1 MTDDKMPDRPE
12 HAAEGT
18 GPEPLAEPRAHA
30 AGAAPETDLAQ
41 AARAFWAALMRA
53 LGRGGRG
60 IGRAATAGIDQ
71 GSKALNGLSAKAA
84 QGGAA
89 AAERLRARRDRPEP
103 QTASDMGTGTSAPDT
118 EVAPRRSLAAR
129 AAQGW
134 RDASARRRARLDQR
148 KLRPAATVRATR
160 WIWRTVFGL
169 AFLLLLGIVLAG
181 GILVWAVRD
190 LPLADMLPPL
200 EEPTLTVQDEAGDTL
215 FTRGAYRAG
224 YVPLDQMPEHLPQAV
239 SAIEDRRFWDHPG
252 VDIEGIG
259 RAMWRNFSS
268 GGVVEGGSTITQQLV
283 KVLYL
288 DPDRT
293 YKRKLQEMVLALG
306 LERQLGKD
314 RIMELY
320 LNSTYL
326 GAGAWGMPA
335 AAQLY
340 FDKPVQELS
349 LAQSAILAATI
360 RAPSVINPEADLER
374 ARERGLVVLSVM
386 RDLGRIDE
394 AAFEAASAEMAT
406 IEPSPPPARAG
417 SYFADWVLGEAQEL
431 SGAVDGPLTVT
442 ATLDMEL
449 QAKAEKILRDA
460 ISGPGAQAGAS
471 QGAIVAMTP
480 DGRVRAMVGGVDY
493 GESQF
498 NRATDALRQPG
509 STFKLPV
516 FLAALVMGA
525 DPETRLPDE
534 PIDINGYKPENFNGQ
549 YAGVVTLREA
559 FARSLNA
566 ATVRLAQ
573 EVGIDQ
579 VIEVSRQLGIEGEL
593 TPTPS
598 LALGTSEVSL
608 LDMTEAYAAILA
620 GRAPIKATGIASLKL
635 GDTGVALSVSGS
647 DPNAVQL
654 NRTRDPMLSMLRA
667 VVTDGTGKRA
677 QIPGFAAGKTG
688 TSQNSRDAWFIG
700 FTDKLVVGVWIGNDD
715 NSPMD
720 QLTGGSL
727 PAEIWRE
734 VVQAAGGAS
743 AARAPSAESQTPVRV
758 RRGTQVETTR
768 ADRLRRRA
776 AAQGQPQCDVRAC
789 SRAYRS
795 FRASDCTFQPYS
807 GPRKL
812 CTR

>member
-1 MTDDKMPDRPE
+1 MTDDKTPDASVHQPEGAASEPITPPSDRP
-12 HAAEGT
+12 
-18 GPEPLAEPRAHA
+18 AEPPQ
-30 AGAAPETDLAQ
+30 GGDLGE

-53 LGRGGRG
+53 MGRGGRAM
-60 IGRAATAGIDQ
+60 GRAGASGLDRGGRALREVSARAGAGAVTTAQ
-71 GSKALNGLSAKAA
+71 
-84 QGGAA
+84 
-89 AAERLRARRDRPEP
+89 RLRAAQQSSSDT
-103 QTASDMGTGTSAPDT
+103 TADPDAATTAPT
-118 EVAPRRSLAAR
+118 EAGAPRPSLTAR

-134 RDASARRRARLDQR
+134 RDASARRRARLEER

-169 AFLLLLGIVLAG
+169 AFLVLLGAVMIG
-181 GILVWAVRD
+181 GILIWAVRD

-224 YVPLDQMPEHLPQAV
+224 YVPLDEMPDHLAQAV

-326 GAGAWGMPA
+326 GSGAWGMPA

-349 LAQSAILAATI
+349 LAESAILAATI
-360 RAPSVINPEADLER
+360 RAPSVINPEANLER

-394 AAFEAASAEMAT
+394 AAFEAARGEMAAL
-406 IEPSPPPARAG
+406 EPSPPPARAG

-460 ISGPGAQAGAS
+460 LAGPGAQAGAS

-525 DPETRLPDE
+525 DPDTRLPDE

-579 VIEVSRQLGIEGEL
+579 VIEVARQLGIEGKL
-593 TPTPS
+593 TQTPS

-635 GDTGVALSVSGS
+635 GETGVALSVSGA
-647 DPNAVQL
+647 DPNAVEL
-654 NRTRDPMLSMLRA
+654 NRTREPMLSMLRA

-720 QLTGGSL
+720 AVTGGSL

-734 VVQAAGGAS
+734 VVLAAGGAG

-758 RRGTQVETTR
+758 RRGTEVVSTN
-768 ADRLRRRA
+768 ANRLRNNA
-776 AAQGQPQCDVRAC
+776 AAQPQCDVRAC

>member
-1 MTDDKMPDRPE
+1 MTDDKTPDRPDE
-12 HAAEGT
+12 LADGAGRDPAATPSPQDG
-18 GPEPLAEPRAHA
+18 
-30 AGAAPETDLAQ
+30 DLAK
-41 AARAFWAALMRA
+41 AARAFWAALLRA

-60 IGRAATAGIDQ
+60 LGQAGTRAFGQGRVAAQSLSQRAARGTSAGL
-71 GSKALNGLSAKAA
+71 AAA
-84 QGGAA
+84 QD
-89 AAERLRARRDRPEP
+89 RLRAHRVETESDPDVAQAEPRPP
-103 QTASDMGTGTSAPDT
+103 ITQ
-118 EVAPRRSLAAR
+118 R
-129 AAQGW
+129 AVQGW
-134 RDASARRRARLDQR
+134 RAASARRRARLDAR
-148 KLRPAATVRATR
+148 KLRPAATVRASR

-190 LPLADMLPPL
+190 LPLAEMLPPL
-200 EEPTLTVQDEAGDTL
+200 EEPTLTVQDEDGDTL

-224 YVPLDQMPEHLPQAV
+224 YVAIDKMPGYLPQAV

-259 RAMWRNFSS
+259 RAMWRNLSS

-326 GAGAWGMPA
+326 GSGAWGMPA

-340 FDKPVQELS
+340 FDVPVQELS
-349 LAQSAILAATI
+349 LAQAAILAATI

-386 RDLGRIDE
+386 RDLERIDE
-394 AAFEAASAEMAT
+394 AAYVAARTEMASL
-406 IEPSPPPARAG
+406 EPSPPPARAG

-431 SGAVDGPLTVT
+431 AGAVDGPLTVS
-442 ATLDMEL
+442 ATLDIAL
-449 QAKAEKILRDA
+449 QARAEEILASA
-460 ISGPGAQAGAS
+460 IAGRGAEAGAS
-471 QGAIVAMTP
+471 QGAIVVMTP
-480 DGRVRAMVGGVDY
+480 DGRVRAMVGGTDY
-493 GESQF
+493 GTSQF

-525 DPETRLPDE
+525 DPDTRLPDE
-534 PIDINGYKPENFNGQ
+534 PIDIDGYKPENFNGQ

-559 FARSLNA
+559 FTRSLNA

-579 VIEVSRQLGIEGEL
+579 VIEVSRQLGIEGDL

-620 GRAPIKATGIASLKL
+620 GRAPINATGIASLRL
-635 GDTGVALSVSGS
+635 GDTGVALSVSDA
-647 DPNAVQL
+647 DPNAVEL
-654 NRTRDPMLSMLRA
+654 NRTRDPMVSMLRS

-677 QIPGFAAGKTG
+677 AVDGFAAGKTG

-700 FTDKLVVGVWIGNDD
+700 FTDKLVVGVWVGNDD

-720 QLTGGSL
+720 AVTGGSL
-727 PAEIWRE
+727 PAEIWRD
-734 VVQAAGGAS
+734 VVLAAGGSGAQQ
-743 AARAPSAESQTPVRV
+743 APSAESQTPVRV
-758 RRGTQVETTR
+758 RRGTQVSTTNG
-768 ADRLRRRA
+768 DRLRQA
-776 AAQGQPQCDVRAC
+776 AAPDQSSCNVRAC

-795 FRASDCTFQPYS
+795 FRASDCSFQPYS

>member
-1 MTDDKMPDRPE
+1 MTDDKTPAPSDPG
-12 HAAEGT
+12 HEGS
-18 GPEPLAEPRAHA
+18 
-30 AGAAPETDLAQ
+30 GAAPSASRPAPGPDSPPETDLGQ

-60 IGRAATAGIDQ
+60 IGRAAAGGLDRGGRVLRRASTRAGAGAASTA
-71 GSKALNGLSAKAA
+71 AKLRAA
-84 QGGAA
+84 QAA
-89 AAERLRARRDRPEP
+89 GD
-103 QTASDMGTGTSAPDT
+103 TTAPDT
-118 EVAPRRSLAAR
+118 PPPSSSETSPRRSLAAR

-134 RDASARRRARLDQR
+134 RDASARRRARLDAR

-160 WIWRTVFGL
+160 WVWRTLFGL
-169 AFLLLLGIVLAG
+169 AFLVLLGLVTAG
-181 GILVWAVRD
+181 GILIWAVRD

-224 YVPLDQMPEHLPQAV
+224 YVPLSEMPGHLPQAV
-239 SAIEDRRFWDHPG
+239 AAIEDRRFWDHPG
-252 VDIEGIG
+252 VDLEGIG
-259 RAMWRNFSS
+259 RAMWRNISA

-288 DPDRT
+288 DPERT

-306 LERQLGKD
+306 LERQLGKE

-340 FDKPVQELS
+340 FDTPVQELS
-349 LAQSAILAATI
+349 LAQSAVLAASI
-360 RAPSVINPEADLER
+360 RAPSVINPVANLER
-374 ARERGLVVLSVM
+374 ARERALVVLSVM

-394 AAFEAASAEMAT
+394 AAYEVAAAEMASLA
-406 IEPSPPPARAG
+406 PSPPPARAG
-417 SYFADWVLGEAQEL
+417 SYFADWVLEEAQEL

-442 ATLDMEL
+442 ATLDMAL
-449 QAKAEKILRDA
+449 QARAETILQNA
-460 ISGPGAQAGAS
+460 IAQRGPELGAS

-480 DGRVRAMVGGVDY
+480 DGRIRAMVGGVDY

-525 DPETRLPDE
+525 DPDTRLPDE
-534 PIDINGYKPENFNGQ
+534 PIDIDGYAPENFSGR
-549 YAGVVTLREA
+549 YAGVVSLREA
-559 FARSLNA
+559 FTRSLNA

-579 VIEVSRQLGIEGEL
+579 VIEVARQLGIEGDL
-593 TPTPS
+593 TRTPS

-608 LDMTEAYAAILA
+608 IDMTEAYAAILA
-620 GRAPIKATGIASLKL
+620 GRAPINATGIASLKL
-635 GDTGVALSVSGS
+635 GDTGVALSVSGA
-647 DPNAVQL
+647 DPNAVEL

-667 VVTDGTGKRA
+667 VVTEGTGRRA
-677 QIPGFAAGKTG
+677 AIDGFAAGKTG

-700 FTDKLVVGVWIGNDD
+700 FTDRLVIGVWIGNDD
-715 NSPMD
+715 NSPMKD
-720 QLTGGSL
+720 VTGGSL

-734 VVQAAGGAS
+734 VALAAGGAG
-743 AARAPSAESQTPVRV
+743 AAQAPSAESQTPVRV
-758 RRGTQVETTR
+758 RRGTEVTTST
-768 ADRLRRRA
+768 ADRLRPA
-776 AAQGQPQCDVRAC
+776 SAQAEPACDVRAC

>member
-30 AGAAPETDLAQ
+30 PGTPPETDLAQ

-60 IGRAATAGIDQ
+60 LGRAATAGI
-71 GSKALNGLSAKAA
+71 GHGNKALSGLSAKAA
-84 QGGAA
+84 QGGAV

-103 QTASDMGTGTSAPDT
+103 RTASNTDTGPTAPDT
-118 EVAPRRSLAAR
+118 EAAPRRSLAAR

-134 RDASARRRARLDQR
+134 RDASARRRARLDER
-148 KLRPAATVRATR
+148 KLHPAATVRATR

-181 GILVWAVRD
+181 GVLVWAVRD

-386 RDLGRIDE
+386 RDLGRIDD
-394 AAFEAASAEMAT
+394 AAFETASAEMAT

-449 QAKAEKILRDA
+449 QAKAEEILRNA
-460 ISGPGAQAGAS
+460 MSGPGAQAGAS

-743 AARAPSAESQTPVRV
+743 AAQAPSAESQTPVRV

>member
-18 GPEPLAEPRAHA
+18 GTEPLAEPRAHA

-60 IGRAATAGIDQ
+60 IGRAATAGIGH
-71 GSKALNGLSAKAA
+71 GSKALSGLSAKAA
-84 QGGAA
+84 QGSTA
-89 AAERLRARRDRPEP
+89 AAERLRARRDRPEA
-103 QTASDMGTGTSAPDT
+103 QTASDTGTGTSAPDT

-134 RDASARRRARLDQR
+134 RDASARRRARLEQR
-148 KLRPAATVRATR
+148 KLHPAATVRATR

-181 GILVWAVRD
+181 GVLVWAVRD

-394 AAFEAASAEMAT
+394 AAFETASAEMAT

-460 ISGPGAQAGAS
+460 IFGPGAQAGAS

-776 AAQGQPQCDVRAC
+776 AKQGQPQCDVRAC

>member
-1 MTDDKMPDRPE
+1 MTDDKTPDRPD
-12 HAAEGT
+12 HATDGAR
-18 GPEPLAEPRAHA
+18 PEPLA
-30 AGAAPETDLAQ
+30 APPGGPAPAPQDSDLSQ

-60 IGRAATAGIDQ
+60 LGRAASSGI
-71 GSKALNGLSAKAA
+71 G

-89 AAERLRARRDRPEP
+89 LRGLSARAAQTGTATAEKLRAQRAAARTGDAAEAGASPARA
-103 QTASDMGTGTSAPDT
+103 APP
-118 EVAPRRSLAAR
+118 AGPRRSFGAR
-129 AAQGW
+129 AVQGW
-134 RDASARRRARLDQR
+134 RDATARRRARLEQR
-148 KLRPAATVRATR
+148 KLHPAATVRATR

-169 AFLLLLGIVLAG
+169 AFLLLLGVVLAG
-181 GILVWAVRD
+181 GVLVWAVRD

-200 EEPTLTVQDEAGDTL
+200 EEPTLTVEDEAGDTL

-224 YVPLDQMPEHLPQAV
+224 YVPLDEMPDHLPQAV

-288 DPDRT
+288 DPERT

-360 RAPSVINPEADLER
+360 RAPSAINPEADLDR
-374 ARERGLVVLSVM
+374 ARERGQVVLSVM
-386 RDLGRIDE
+386 RDLERIDA
-394 AAFEAASAEMAT
+394 AAFESASAELT
-406 IEPSPPPARAG
+406 TLEPTPPPARAG
-417 SYFADWVLGEAQEL
+417 SYFADWVLDEAQEL
-431 SGAVDGPLTVT
+431 SGAVDGPLNVT

-460 ISGPGAQAGAS
+460 IAGRGAEAGAS

-493 GESQF
+493 ETSQF
-498 NRATDALRQPG
+498 NRATDAMRQPG

-516 FLAALVMGA
+516 YLAALVMGA
-525 DPETRLPDE
+525 DPDTRLPDE
-534 PIDINGYKPENFNGQ
+534 PIDIDGYAPENFNGQ
-549 YAGVVTLREA
+549 YAGMVTLREA
-559 FARSLNA
+559 FTRSLNA

-573 EVGIDQ
+573 EVGIEQ
-579 VIEVSRQLGIEGEL
+579 VIEVSRQLGIESDL

-598 LALGTSEVSL
+598 LALGSSEVSL

-620 GRAPIKATGIASLKL
+620 GRAPIDATGIASLKL

-647 DPNAVQL
+647 DPNAVKL
-654 NRTRDPMLSMLRA
+654 NRTRKPMLSMLRD
-667 VVTDGTGKRA
+667 VVRNGTGKRA
-677 QIPGFAAGKTG
+677 AIDGFAAGKTG

-700 FTDKLVVGVWIGNDD
+700 FTDRLVVGVWVGNDD
-715 NSPMD
+715 NSPMKD
-720 QLTGGSL
+720 VTGGGL
-727 PAEIWRE
+727 PTEIWRE
-734 VVQAAGGAS
+734 VVLAAGGAG

-758 RRGTQVETTR
+758 RRGTEVTSTN
-768 ADRLRRRA
+768 ADRLRRT
-776 AAQGQPQCDVRAC
+776 AAQEQPNCNVRAC

>member
-1 MTDDKMPDRPE
+1 MTDDKTPDASVHQPEGAASEPITPPSDRP
-12 HAAEGT
+12 
-18 GPEPLAEPRAHA
+18 AEPPQ
-30 AGAAPETDLAQ
+30 GGDLGE

-53 LGRGGRG
+53 MGRGGRAM
-60 IGRAATAGIDQ
+60 GRAGASGLDRGGRALREVSARAGAGAATTAQRLRAARQRSSDTTTDPDAATA
-71 GSKALNGLSAKAA
+71 
-84 QGGAA
+84 
-89 AAERLRARRDRPEP
+89 PP
-103 QTASDMGTGTSAPDT
+103 T
-118 EVAPRRSLAAR
+118 EAGAPRPSLTAR

-134 RDASARRRARLDQR
+134 RDASARRRARLEER

-169 AFLLLLGIVLAG
+169 AFLVLLGAVMIG
-181 GILVWAVRD
+181 GILIWAVRD

-224 YVPLDQMPEHLPQAV
+224 YVPLDEMPDHLAQAV

-326 GAGAWGMPA
+326 GSGAWGMPA

-349 LAQSAILAATI
+349 LAESAILAATI
-360 RAPSVINPEADLER
+360 RAPSVINPEANLER

-394 AAFEAASAEMAT
+394 AAFEAARGEMAAL
-406 IEPSPPPARAG
+406 EPSPPPARAG

-460 ISGPGAQAGAS
+460 LAGPGAQAGAS

-525 DPETRLPDE
+525 DPDTRLPDE

-573 EVGIDQ
+573 EGGIDQ
-579 VIEVSRQLGIEGEL
+579 VIEVARQLGIEGKL
-593 TPTPS
+593 TQTPS

-635 GDTGVALSVSGS
+635 GETGVALSVSGA
-647 DPNAVQL
+647 DPNAVEL
-654 NRTRDPMLSMLRA
+654 NRTREPMLSMLRA

-720 QLTGGSL
+720 AVTGGSL

-734 VVQAAGGAS
+734 VMLAAGGAS

-758 RRGTQVETTR
+758 RRGTEVVSTN
-768 ADRLRRRA
+768 ANRLRNNA
-776 AAQGQPQCDVRAC
+776 AAQPQCDVRAC